1 MTLKELN
8 EVIYKVGRMC
18 YEDNMTLDYIKYKL
32 FSEYYYKM
40 NDEDK
45 AMINDFIKEYEAFYE
60 LDEVECFDID

>member
-1 MTLKELN
+1 MTLQELN

-18 YEDNMTLDYIKYKL
+18 YEDNMALDYIKYKL
-32 FSEYYYKM
+32 FSEYYNQM

-45 AMINDFIKEYEAFYE
+45 ATINGFIREYESFYE